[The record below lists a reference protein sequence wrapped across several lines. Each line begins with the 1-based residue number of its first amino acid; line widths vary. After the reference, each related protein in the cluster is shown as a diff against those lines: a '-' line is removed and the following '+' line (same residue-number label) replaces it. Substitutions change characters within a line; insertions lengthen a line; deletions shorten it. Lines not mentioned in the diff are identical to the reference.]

1 MEDWETAFIEK
12 SERRRRRAR
21 RNRLIRRGALL
32 ALLSAVILLGLWA
45 ADTLVHDVLGWL

>member
-1 MEDWETAFIEK
+1 VDDWEAAFRDK

-32 ALLSAVILLGLWA
+32 ALISALILLGLWT
-45 ADTLVHDVLGWL
+45 ADTVIDDVLGWL